1 MNRYLLIDLKNYCIS
16 SLNRVDT
23 DFEENETQTSSISCK
38 DKWDL
43 IHELERI
50 IKEEEDIFI
59 DKQYEKMKKYIMEI
73 ATEEELKKHFKWY
86 EVENENRDDLLN
98 TMFESYC
105 NTYDNKELEE
115 RINDLLEED

>member
-1 MNRYLLIDLKNYCIS
+1 MNRYLLVDLKNYCIS
-16 SLNRVDT
+16 SLAKVDT
-23 DFEENETQTSSISCK
+23 DFEDNETQTSSISCK

-43 IHELERI
+43 IHELEKI

-59 DKQYEKMKKYIMEI
+59 DKQYEKMKKWIFS
-73 ATEEELKKHFKWY
+73 TENYNLTEHYSWY
-86 EVENENRDDLLN
+86 EVEEGDKEDLLN

-105 NTYDNKELEE
+105 DTYDNEELEE

>member
-1 MNRYLLIDLKNYCIS
+1 MNRYLLVDLKNYCIS
-16 SLNRVDT
+16 SLNRVNT
-23 DFEENETQTSSISCK
+23 DFEENETQTSSISCR

-43 IHELERI
+43 IHELEKI

-73 ATEEELKKHFKWY
+73 ATGEELKGHFKWY
-86 EVENENRDDLLN
+86 GVENENRDDLLN